1 MIRRTVEPTKSKL
14 PPGPPNGLFGW
25 CHLQQLKTDLLG
37 HSVRLQRE
45 YGDCVSYR
53 IGPVRIYQFSH
64 PDQISEL
71 LVKNASS
78 LNKIRSLKMYFKRW
92 MGSGL
97 LLNEGEDWQ
106 RQRRKV
112 RSAMQQFD
120 HQSHPGVVVEQTRQ
134 LLDPH
139 AGGELDL
146 AACMDRLAFYLN
158 VRIILGRDADPV
170 LAPLYDASNVMHST
184 GIREMTNFSMVPD
197 WFPTED
203 KRRLREAMRL
213 FDRVLLDNAAKRHPE
228 SGSERDLM
236 TLMIDAT
243 DRQGKTRGMTD
254 RRARDEAVNL
264 LMGGKETVSASIT
277 WTCYLLARH
286 PPAQQRVA
294 DEVRQVLGGKTPE
307 LADLDRLPY
316 TSMVLQE
323 AMRLYPPVYAL
334 TREVAKSVEI
344 GGYRLRRGS
353 ITQVPV
359 YAVHRDERWFDR
371 PNEFDPE
378 RFQPALSSERKR
390 YTYMPFGVGPRSCVG
405 ADMGYNQCMLV
416 LATIFSQ
423 YRMRLGANQG
433 EPALV
438 TDIVLHPRD
447 GLQMVLEPIGAPCA
461 APIVV

>member
-1 MIRRTVEPTKSKL
+1 MIRSTVPSTKKKL
-14 PPGPPNGLFGW
+14 PPGPPNGLIGW
-25 CHLQQLKTDLLG
+25 GHLQQLKTDLLG
-37 HSVRLQRE
+37 HSIHLQRE
-45 YGDCVSYR
+45 YGDSVSYR
-53 IGPVRIYQFSH
+53 IGPMRVYQFSH

-78 LNKIRSLKMYFKRW
+78 LNKLRSLKWYFKRW

-120 HQSHPGVVVEQTRQ
+120 HKTHAGVVVEQTRQ
-134 LLDPH
+134 LLEPH
-139 AGGELDL
+139 AGRELDM

-158 VRIILGRDADPV
+158 VRILLGPDADAV
-170 LAPLYDASNVMHST
+170 LEPLYDASNVMHST
-184 GIREMTNFSMVPD
+184 GIREMVNWSLIPD
-197 WFPTED
+197 WFPTAA

-213 FDRVLLDNAAKRHPE
+213 FDRVLLDSAAHRHEEGKPE
-228 SGSERDLM
+228 SDLL
-236 TLMIDAT
+236 TLMIDAQ

-277 WTCYLLARH
+277 WSCYLLAQH
-286 PPAQQRVA
+286 PHAQQKAA
-294 DEVRQVLGGKTPE
+294 DEVRQVLAGKTPE
-307 LADLDRLPY
+307 LADLERLPY

-334 TREVAKSVEI
+334 TREVAKTVEV
-344 GGYRLRRGS
+344 GGYRMAKGS
-353 ITQVPV
+353 MVQVPV
-359 YAVHRDERWFDR
+359 YAVHRDERWFAR

-378 RFQPALSSERKR
+378 RFQADLSTQRRR
-390 YTYMPFGVGPRSCVG
+390 YVYMPFGVGPRSCVG
-405 ADMGYNQCMLV
+405 AQMGYNQCLLV
-416 LATIFSQ
+416 LATILAR
-423 YRMRLGANQG
+423 YRLRLAPNQG
-433 EPALV
+433 EPALA

-447 GLQMVLEPIGAPCA
+447 GLNMVLEPITD
-461 APIVV
+461 